1 MLSKASK
8 ATRLIFARPRRAWL
22 MAEIAAWTLVLSY
35 ALRFRSLPDALRILS
50 VQNSASVE
58 GKLDQMEIATAV
70 DAVLGMNLA
79 MFRQIC
85 WRRAILLHHFL
96 GREGLATSIVFGLR
110 INPGGE
116 VLGHAW
122 LETDGQ
128 PLLEAE
134 PPNYRVTYRFPSD
147 EICKVDLKQIPG

>member
-8 ATRLIFARPRRAWL
+8 ATRLMFARPRRAWL
-22 MAEIAAWTLVLSY
+22 MARIAAWTLVLSY
-35 ALRFRSLPDALRILS
+35 ALRFRSLPAALRMLS
-50 VQNSASVE
+50 VQSPAAVE

-96 GREGLATSIVFGLR
+96 GREGLATTIVFGLR
-110 INPGGE
+110 ISPGGG
-116 VLGHAW
+116 VRGHAW
-122 LETDGQ
+122 LERDGRA
-128 PLLEAE
+128 LLEAE
-134 PPNYRVTYRFPSD
+134 QPNYRVTYRFPSD
-147 EICKVDLKQIPG
+147 EICKVDLNQIPG